1 MKIILVVKLLL
12 DAAVAAYAHN
22 KLGMC
27 IMFAG
32 FALADVGALLIAIGR

>member
-1 MKIILVVKLLL
+1 MKTILIAKLLL
-12 DAAVAAYAHN
+12 DAAVALYARHT
-22 KLGMC
+22 LGMC